1 MVSLLNAPKMSK
13 KISKKT
19 INNLA
24 PLEEANNFN
33 INFFEET
40 NMSVIDETFT
50 IYNSDIL
57 KPNIMI
63 ASNWINIV
71 ESNIGQINHKKKSL
85 SIFPILFALTNL
97 TNTVTESNSIELNSK
112 SSR

>member
-19 INNLA
+19 INNIA

-40 NMSVIDETFT
+40 NLSVIDETFT
-50 IYNSDIL
+50 YNSDIL
-57 KPNIMI
+57 KPNIII

-97 TNTVTESNSIELNSK
+97 TNTVTESNSIELNTK